1 MLSGEQTVPDTYQ
14 LMKDRVALVTGGS
27 RGIGAAT
34 ALLLGRYGA
43 RVGVNYYQNEAA
55 AQRVVSTIEQAGGQ
69 ALAIQADAAN
79 AEQVEAMVRSVGEAL
94 GPIDTLVL
102 NAQPSA
108 TRVWMCSPPSCKAN
122 GKALS

>member
-1 MLSGEQTVPDTYQ
+1 MLTGEHTIPDTYQ
-14 LMKDRVALVTGGS
+14 LMKYRVALVTGGS

-55 AQRVVSTIEQAGGQ
+55 AQRVISTIEQAGGQ

-79 AEQVEAMVRSVGEAL
+79 AEQVEGMVRSVGEAL
-94 GPIDTLVL
+94 VQWTPWSSMP
-102 NAQPSA
+102 QP
-108 TRVWMCSPPSCKAN
+108 
-122 GKALS
+122 